1 MSGPPFVV
9 LSCGPG
15 VSMEKES
22 LDGNGNGLPEL
33 LAAPAER
40 GESPVDDGDISSAS
54 LSDTPHTDA
63 QSPPIYRNGDPQ
75 RMLAVWSR
83 STNSPQTK
91 KTIERMN
98 E

>member
-40 GESPVDDGDISSAS
+40 GESPVEDGDMSFRFDES
-54 LSDTPHTDA
+54 LGHQHTV
-63 QSPPIYRNGDPQ
+63 
-75 RMLAVWSR
+75 L
-83 STNSPQTK
+83 TNL
-91 KTIERMN
+91 
-98 E
+98 